1 MLVDLAAVS
10 LGLVALVWG
19 AERLVGGA
27 AALARHLGMSP
38 LLIGI
43 TVIGFGTSAPEI
55 LVSAVASL
63 DGAPGL
69 AIGNAVGSNI
79 ANIGLILGIT
89 ALVAPFAVQ
98 SRTLSREFPVLLGV
112 TLLAPLLM
120 AVDGQLGRFDG
131 GLLLVLF
138 VLLLWWAVRTAR
150 APNGDPLAAET
161 EAEIP
166 KIGLGTAVL
175 RFVIGLVVLLAAS
188 RGLVWG
194 AANIARDLGVSE
206 LVIGLTIV
214 AIGTSLPELAAS
226 LMSALRKEPDLA
238 LGNVLGSNLFNL
250 LAVLCLPG
258 IIAPGPVDPELLTRD
273 LPVMVGFTLVLMA
286 MAWGFDGAERR
297 VNRIEG
303 GVLLAAFL
311 AYLGFLVYLALPT
324 HAT

>member
-1 MLVDLAAVS
+1 MLPDLAAVL

-19 AERLVGGA
+19 ADRLVGGA
-27 AALARHLGMSP
+27 AALAQHLGMSP

-89 ALVAPFAVQ
+89 ALVAPFAVH
-98 SRTLSREFPVLLGV
+98 SRTLSREFPVLIAV
-112 TLLAPLLM
+112 TLLVPLLM
-120 AVDGQLGRFDG
+120 AFDGHLGRLDG
-131 GLLLVLF
+131 SLLLALF
-138 VLLLWWAVRTAR
+138 VVLLWWAVRTAR

-166 KIGLGTAVL
+166 KIGLATAVT
-175 RFVIGLVVLLAAS
+175 RFLVGLIVLLAAS
-188 RGLVWG
+188 RALVWG
-194 AANIARDLGVSE
+194 ASNIARDLGVSE

-226 LMSALRKEPDLA
+226 VMSALRKEPDLA

-258 IIAPGPVDPELLTRD
+258 IIAPGAVDPDLLTRD
-273 LPVMVGFTLVLMA
+273 LPVMVGFTLVLVA
-286 MAWGFDGAERR
+286 MAWGFDGYERR

-311 AYLGFLVYLALPT
+311 VYLGLLVHLAIT
-324 HAT
+324 AHAP